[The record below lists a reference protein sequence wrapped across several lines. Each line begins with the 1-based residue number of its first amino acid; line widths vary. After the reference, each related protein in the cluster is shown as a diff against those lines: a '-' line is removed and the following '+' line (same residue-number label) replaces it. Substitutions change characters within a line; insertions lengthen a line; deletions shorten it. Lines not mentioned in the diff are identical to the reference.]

1 MSDIDHTLPDQPP
14 PLPGEPT
21 PATDETPFDATAEQ
35 SGDAMPTARRFYAL
49 VALAYAARLHA
60 TEERLAVVEAQAR
73 VAVETQQQQ
82 AQQLHAIEVQARAAS
97 DGVQLLSAALAG
109 VRARLARLEERQDT
123 RAGVDARRLTAAL
136 DTFQDAQEDR
146 TGREDT
152 QERRRTER
160 RSFNAM
166 WSARERRRAA
176 RRQQDRERFE
186 EAVMAQYIPPAHAL
200 VPPATDQE
208 GRTDATPASP
218 SLGPDT
224 VEENGDS

>member
-1 MSDIDHTLPDQPP
+1 MTDNPDNPD
-14 PLPGEPT
+14 T
-21 PATDETPFDATAEQ
+21 MDRANTSHQ
-35 SGDAMPTARRFYAL
+35 SVAGDAMPTAARLYAL

-60 TEERLAVVEAQAR
+60 TEERLAVVEAQAHA
-73 VAVETQQQQ
+73 AVETQQQQ
-82 AQQLHAIEVQARAAS
+82 AQQLHAIETQARAAS

-123 RAGVDARRLTAAL
+123 RAGVDARRLTVAL
-136 DTFQDAQEDR
+136 DAFQDAQEDS

-166 WSARERRRAA
+166 WSARGRRRAE
-176 RRQQDRERFE
+176 RRMQDRERFE
-186 EAVMAQYIPPAHAL
+186 EAVMAQYILPAPTL

-208 GRTDATPASP
+208 EHADAPPAPPAPPAPASP
-218 SLGPDT
+218 T